1 MNSLYYDR
9 AAFVRCRQAAN
20 SEALVQRLEAHWQQS
35 TSRDE
40 TTIRLQRRFLST
52 VTTGPD
58 SAELF
63 LLPKY

>member
-9 AAFVRCRQAAN
+9 AAFVRCRQAAK
-20 SEALVQRLEAHWQQS
+20 SEALIQRREAHWQHS
-35 TSRDE
+35 TSRDK

-52 VTTGPD
+52 VNTGLD

-63 LLPKY
+63 LLP